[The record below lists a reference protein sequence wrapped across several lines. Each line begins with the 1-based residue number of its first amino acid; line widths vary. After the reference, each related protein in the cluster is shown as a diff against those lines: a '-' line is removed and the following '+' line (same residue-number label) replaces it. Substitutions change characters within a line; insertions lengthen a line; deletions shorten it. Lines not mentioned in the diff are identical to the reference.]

1 MCETYPPERYF
12 ISVFTFIYIGVP
24 PFSVREDSLLN
35 SKHISPERYFVS
47 VFTFIHIGVPPF
59 PVREDSLLNSKHISP
74 ERYFVS
80 VFTFIHIGVPPFSV
94 REDSL
99 LNSKH
104 ISPECNLAIVRTNTS
119 YPLMNI
125 FYITK
130 MRIYSS
136 KRADFILCRR
146 L

>member
-1 MCETYPPERYF
+1 CVIIRG
-12 ISVFTFIYIGVP
+12 GVP

-35 SKHISPERYFVS
+35 SKHISPERCFV
-47 VFTFIHIGVPPF
+47 VCVIIRG
-59 PVREDSLLNSKHISP
+59 
-74 ERYFVS
+74 
-80 VFTFIHIGVPPFSV
+80 GVPPFSV

-99 LNSKH
+99 SNSKH
-104 ISPECNLAIVRTNTS
+104 ISPECNIAIVRTNTS

-136 KRADFILCRR
+136 KRADFILCYR

>member
-1 MCETYPPERYF
+1 L
-12 ISVFTFIYIGVP
+12 

-35 SKHISPERYFVS
+35 LKHISPERCFVVCVIIRGGVPPFPVREDSLSNLKHISPERYFVS

-74 ERYFVS
+74 E
-80 VFTFIHIGVPPFSV
+80 
-94 REDSL
+94 
-99 LNSKH
+99 
-104 ISPECNLAIVRTNTS
+104 CNIAIVRTNTS
-119 YPLMNI
+119 YPLMKI

>member
-1 MCETYPPERYF
+1 MVCVIIRG
-12 ISVFTFIYIGVP
+12 GVP
-24 PFSVREDSLLN
+24 PLSVRVDSLSN

-47 VFTFIHIGVPPF
+47 VFTFIHIGVPP
-59 PVREDSLLNSKHISP
+59 L
-74 ERYFVS
+74 
-80 VFTFIHIGVPPFSV
+80 SV

-104 ISPECNLAIVRTNTS
+104 ISPECNIAIVHTNTS
-119 YPLMNI
+119 YPLMNT